1 MLRAGYVL
9 QRDTGLTIC
18 KLVQLLVLQNSC
30 VVGHF
35 SMIEP
40 AVYMYHID
48 GTSRLESR
56 RCGRFNGRRRRPGHP
71 AMKPFVHVKRFE
83 RACVDLNLRSS

>member
-18 KLVQLLVLQNSC
+18 KLVQLLVLQSCC

-48 GTSRLESR
+48 GTPPGLKAEGVAVSTGVGDAQVIRL
-56 RCGRFNGRRRRPGHP
+56 
-71 AMKPFVHVKRFE
+71 
-83 RACVDLNLRSS
+83 